1 MRPTMTA
8 KLTFEN
14 LQLDEFL
21 LEFNAL
27 TPLQHPGFHTQA
39 KFLKSQLTRAWP
51 VSIKHRADF

>member
-1 MRPTMTA
+1 MTA

-39 KFLKSQLTRAWP
+39 KFLKSQLAPAWP
-51 VSIKHRADF
+51 MSINQRADF